1 MSVFPELHLEDLRA
15 EVEPKALGRQLGE
28 RDRPMLDAV
37 EDQGQSKISQFI
49 AQKKNEAVQLRDER
63 LTEVDKGLAELDHP
77 LLPGSLE
84 SVGQQALA
92 EFGDVEQRY
101 SEDLRND
108 LQEWR
113 KRREDFLD
121 FKEEN
126 GISREPDYHDTFRRW
141 IGGGGLFVLLLL
153 ESFLNAGFLAE
164 GSEAGLFGGWAVAI
178 GFSAVNILAPFGLF
192 GPLSRYVRHV
202 KLSLKI
208 AGWACLSAWVGL
220 ALSLNLGLA
229 HYREASEALVED
241 PDAAMVTRLLTQPF
255 GMETAASW
263 LLFVLGL
270 GFSVLA
276 FYEGWKFWGDSYPG
290 YRGVHVRML
299 EAKEQLD
306 DLRAEAAD
314 ELKEVR
320 LKWLAKAE
328 ETLSRAR
335 MQPAETRR
343 LLKSEGDL
351 LSAFEDHMEEL
362 RNFGSALIEEY
373 RVANH
378 AVRSDGAVPASHAE
392 PWEFV
397 PPSPHRMR
405 TWEPRF
411 VDDSSLAALQA
422 EHVETVRVL
431 NAQWEAAQ
439 QRLGLAGPNPGSEN
453 AAS

>member
-1 MSVFPELHLEDLRA
+1 MNVFPDLHLEDLRA
-15 EVEPKALGRQLGE
+15 EVEPKLLGRQLGE

-63 LTEVDKGLAELDHP
+63 LTEIDKGLAELDRP
-77 LLPGSLE
+77 LLPGALE
-84 SVGQQALA
+84 SVAQQALA
-92 EFGDVEQRY
+92 EFGDVEQGH
-101 SEDLRND
+101 SDNLKND
-108 LQEWR
+108 LQEWK

-126 GISREPDYHDTFRRW
+126 GISREPDYYSPFRRW

-153 ESFLNAGFLAE
+153 ESGLNGGFLAE

-192 GPLSRYVRHV
+192 GPLSRFVGHV
-202 KLSLKI
+202 KRRFQI
-208 AGWACLSAWVGL
+208 IGWASWAVWVGL
-220 ALSLNLGLA
+220 ALLLNLGLA

-241 PDAAMVTRLLTQPF
+241 PDAAMVSRLFTQPF

-290 YRGVHVRML
+290 YRSVHVQMSK
-299 EAKEQLD
+299 AKEQFE

-328 ETLSRAR
+328 EMLDHAR
-335 MQPAETRR
+335 VQPAETRR
-343 LLKSEGDL
+343 LLKSEEDL
-351 LSAFEDHMEEL
+351 LSTFKDHMEQL
-362 RNFGSALIEEY
+362 QSFGATLIEEY

-378 AVRSDGAVPASHAE
+378 AVRSDGSVPASHAE
-392 PWEFV
+392 PWELL
-397 PPSPHRMR
+397 PPSPHRTR
-405 TWEPRF
+405 TWEPRQ
-411 VDDSSLAALQA
+411 VDDSALAALQA
-422 EHVETVRVL
+422 EHLKTVRIL
-431 NAQWEAAQ
+431 NAQWEVVQ
-439 QRLGLAGPNPGSEN
+439 QRLGFAGQNSGGEN
-453 AAS
+453 AA

>member
-1 MSVFPELHLEDLRA
+1 MNVFPDLRLEDLRM
-15 EVEPKALGRQLGE
+15 ELEPKARGRQAGE
-28 RDRPMLDAV
+28 RDRPLLDAV
-37 EDQGQSKISQFI
+37 EDQGQSKISQFMV
-49 AQKKNEAVQLRDER
+49 QKKNEAVQLRDER
-63 LTEVDKGLAELDHP
+63 LAEIDKRLAELDRP
-77 LLPGSLE
+77 LLPGAMA
-84 SVGQQALA
+84 SVAQQAQA

-101 SEDLRND
+101 SDDLRSD

-113 KRREDFLD
+113 KKREDFLD

-126 GISREPDYHDTFRRW
+126 GISREPDYHSTLRRW
-141 IGGGGLFVLLLL
+141 VGGGGLFLLLLL

-192 GPLSRYVRHV
+192 GPLSRYVHHV
-202 KLSLKI
+202 KLGLRI
-208 AGWACLSAWVGL
+208 AGVGSLLAWVGL
-220 ALSLNLGLA
+220 AAFLNLGLA
-229 HYREASEALVED
+229 HYREASEALMED
-241 PDAAMVTRLLTQPF
+241 PDAEMVTRLVSQPF
-255 GMETAASW
+255 GLETAASW
-263 LLFVLGL
+263 LLLVLGL

-276 FYEGWKFWGDSYPG
+276 FYEGCKFWGDSYPG
-290 YRGVHVRML
+290 YRRVHVRMS
-299 EAKEQLD
+299 EARERLD

-320 LKWLAKAE
+320 LTWLARAE
-328 ETLSRAR
+328 HTLNRAR

-351 LSAFEDHMEEL
+351 LSAFEDHVEQL
-362 RNFGSALIEEY
+362 QSFGAALIEEY

-378 AVRSDGAVPASHAE
+378 AVRSDGAVPVSHAE
-392 PWEFV
+392 PWKLV

-405 TWEPRF
+405 TWAPRQ
-411 VDDSSLAALQA
+411 VDDSSLAGLQA
-422 EHVETVRVL
+422 EHLETVRVL

-439 QRLGLAGPNPGSEN
+439 QRLGLAGQNSGAEN

>member
-1 MSVFPELHLEDLRA
+1 MNVFTDLHLEDLRA

-37 EDQGQSKISQFI
+37 EDQGQAKISQFI

-63 LTEVDKGLAELDHP
+63 LSEIDKGLAELDHP
-77 LLPGSLE
+77 LLPGALE
-84 SVGQQALA
+84 SVAQQAMA
-92 EFGDVEQRY
+92 EFGDVEQGH
-101 SEDLRND
+101 SENLRND

-126 GISREPDYHDTFRRW
+126 GISREPDYHSTFRRW
-141 IGGGGLFVLLLL
+141 MGGGGLFVLLLL
-153 ESFLNAGFLAE
+153 ESGLNAGFLAE

-202 KLSLKI
+202 KLSLKV
-208 AGWACLSAWVGL
+208 AGWVCLSAWAGL
-220 ALSLNLGLA
+220 ALFLNLGLA
-229 HYREASEALVED
+229 HYREASEALVDD
-241 PDAAMVTRLLTQPF
+241 PDTEMVTRLFTQPL

-270 GFSVLA
+270 GFSMLA

-290 YRGVHVRML
+290 YRGVHVRMS

-314 ELKEVR
+314 ELKDVR
-320 LKWLAKAE
+320 LKWLAKAG
-328 ETLSRAR
+328 ETLDRAR

-343 LLKSEGDL
+343 LLKSEVEL
-351 LSAFEDHMEEL
+351 LSTFEDHMEQL
-362 RNFGSALIEEY
+362 QSFGATLIEEY

-378 AVRSDGAVPASHAE
+378 AVRSDGAVPSSHAE
-392 PWEFV
+392 PWKLA

-405 TWEPRF
+405 TWEPRHM
-411 VDDSSLAALQA
+411 DDSSLAALQA

-439 QRLGLAGPNPGSEN
+439 QRLGLAGQNAGGEN
-453 AAS
+453 VA

>member
-1 MSVFPELHLEDLRA
+1 MNVFPDLHLEDLRA
-15 EVEPKALGRQLGE
+15 ELEPKALGRQLGE

-37 EDQGQSKISQFI
+37 EDQGQAKISQFI

-63 LTEVDKGLAELDHP
+63 LTEIDKGLAELDHP
-77 LLPGSLE
+77 LLPGALE
-84 SVGQQALA
+84 SVAQQALA
-92 EFGDVEQRY
+92 EFGDVEQ
-101 SEDLRND
+101 SHADNLRSN

-126 GISREPDYHDTFRRW
+126 GISREPDYHATFRRCV
-141 IGGGGLFVLLLL
+141 GAGGLFVLLML
-153 ESFLNAGFLAE
+153 ESGLNAGFLAE

-178 GFSAVNILAPFGLF
+178 GFSAINILAPFGLF
-192 GPLSRYVRHV
+192 GHLSRYVRHV
-202 KLSLKI
+202 KLSLKV
-208 AGWACLSAWVGL
+208 AGWTCLSAWLGL
-220 ALSLNLGLA
+220 AFLLNLGLA
-229 HYREASEALVED
+229 HYREASAALVEN
-241 PDAAMVTRLLTQPF
+241 PDAAMITRLFTQPF
-255 GMETAASW
+255 GMETATSW
-263 LLFVLGL
+263 LLFVLGM

-290 YRGVHVRML
+290 YRGVHIRMS

-328 ETLSRAR
+328 ETLDRAR

-351 LSAFEDHMEEL
+351 LSTFEDHMEQL
-362 RNFGSALIEEY
+362 QSFGATLIEEY

-378 AVRSDGAVPASHAE
+378 AVRSDGAVPASHTE
-392 PWEFV
+392 PWKLA
-397 PPSPHRMR
+397 PPAPHRMR
-405 TWEPRF
+405 TWEPRQ
-411 VDDSSLAALQA
+411 VDDSSLAGLQA
-422 EHVETVRVL
+422 EHVATVRVL

-439 QRLGLAGPNPGSEN
+439 QRLGLVGQNPGSEN
-453 AAS
+453 AAP

>member
-1 MSVFPELHLEDLRA
+1 MNVFPDLHLEDLRA

-37 EDQGQSKISQFI
+37 EDQGQAKISQFI

-63 LTEVDKGLAELDHP
+63 LTEIDKGLAELDHP
-77 LLPGSLE
+77 LLPGALE
-84 SVGQQALA
+84 SVTQQALA
-92 EFGDVEQRY
+92 EFGDVEQRH
-101 SEDLRND
+101 SDDLRND

-126 GISREPDYHDTFRRW
+126 GISREPDYHSTIRRW
-141 IGGGGLFVLLLL
+141 VGGGGLFVLLLV

-202 KLSLKI
+202 RLGLKV

-220 ALSLNLGLA
+220 ALLLNLGLA
-229 HYREASEALVED
+229 HYREASEALVDD
-241 PDAAMVTRLLTQPF
+241 PDAEMVTRLLAQPL

-290 YRGVHVRML
+290 YRGVHVRMS
-299 EAKEQLD
+299 EAREQHE

-328 ETLSRAR
+328 ETLDRAR

-351 LSAFEDHMEEL
+351 VSAFDDHMEQL
-362 RNFGSALIEEY
+362 RNFGVALIEEY

-378 AVRSDGAVPASHAE
+378 AVRSDRAVPASHAE

-397 PPSPHRMR
+397 PPSPHRVR
-405 TWEPRF
+405 GSEPRL
-411 VDDSSLAALQA
+411 VDESSLARLQG
-422 EHVETVRVL
+422 EHLEAVRAL

-439 QRLGLAGPNPGSEN
+439 KRLGLAGQNPGGEN
-453 AAS
+453 AA

>member
-1 MSVFPELHLEDLRA
+1 MNVFPDLHLEDLRA
-15 EVEPKALGRQLGE
+15 ELEPKALGRQLGE
-28 RDRPMLDAV
+28 RDRPMRHAV
-37 EDQGQSKISQFI
+37 EDQGQSRISQFI

-63 LTEVDKGLAELDHP
+63 LTEIDNGLAELDHP

-92 EFGDVEQRY
+92 EFGDVEQRH
-101 SEDLRND
+101 SDNLRND

-126 GISREPDYHDTFRRW
+126 EISREPDYHDTFRRW

-178 GFSAVNILAPFGLF
+178 GFSAVNILAAFGL
-192 GPLSRYVRHV
+192 GSLSRYLGHV
-202 KLSLKI
+202 KVSRKI
-208 AGWACLSAWVGL
+208 GGWACLSAWVGL
-220 ALSLNLGLA
+220 AFGLNLMLA

-241 PDAAMVTRLLTQPF
+241 PDAAMMARLYTQPF

-263 LLFVLGL
+263 LLFVLGV

-290 YRGVHVRML
+290 FRGVHVRMS

-328 ETLSRAR
+328 ETLDRAR

-351 LSAFEDHMEEL
+351 LSTFEDHMEQL
-362 RNFGSALIEEY
+362 QSFGAALIEEY

-392 PWEFV
+392 PWKLV

-405 TWEPRF
+405 TWEPRQ
-411 VDDSSLAALQA
+411 VDDSSLAGLQA
-422 EHVETVRVL
+422 EHVGTVRVL

-439 QRLGLAGPNPGSEN
+439 QRLGLAGQNPGSEN

>member
-1 MSVFPELHLEDLRA
+1 MNVFPELRLEDLRA

-37 EDQGQSKISQFI
+37 EDQGQAKISQFV

-63 LTEVDKGLAELDHP
+63 LTEIDKQLAELDHP

-84 SVGQQALA
+84 SVGQQAVA
-92 EFGDVEQRY
+92 EFGDVEQRH
-101 SEDLRND
+101 SVNLRND

-153 ESFLNAGFLAE
+153 ESFLNASFLAE
-164 GSEAGLFGGWAVAI
+164 GSEAGLFGGWTVAI
-178 GFSAVNILAPFGLF
+178 VVSALNIVVPFGLF
-192 GPLSRYVRHV
+192 GPLSRYVRHARPGPKV
-202 KLSLKI
+202 FGLVMGLS
-208 AGWACLSAWVGL
+208 WVGF
-220 ALSLNLGLA
+220 AFVLNLGLA

-241 PDAAMVTRLLTQPF
+241 PDGAMMTRLSTQPF

-263 LLFVLGL
+263 LLFVLGV

-290 YRGVHVRML
+290 YRVVHVRMS
-299 EAKEQLD
+299 EAREQLD

-314 ELKEVR
+314 ELKAVR
-320 LKWLAKAE
+320 LTWLAKAE
-328 ETLSRAR
+328 ETLDRAR
-335 MQPAETRR
+335 LQPAETRR

-351 LSAFEDHMEEL
+351 LSAFNDHMEQL
-362 RNFGSALIEEY
+362 ASFGAALIEEY

-392 PWEFV
+392 PWELV
-397 PPSPHRMR
+397 PPSPHRLR
-405 TWEPRF
+405 TWDPRL

-422 EHVETVRVL
+422 EYVETVRVL

-439 QRLGLAGPNPGSEN
+439 QRLGLAGQNPGSEN